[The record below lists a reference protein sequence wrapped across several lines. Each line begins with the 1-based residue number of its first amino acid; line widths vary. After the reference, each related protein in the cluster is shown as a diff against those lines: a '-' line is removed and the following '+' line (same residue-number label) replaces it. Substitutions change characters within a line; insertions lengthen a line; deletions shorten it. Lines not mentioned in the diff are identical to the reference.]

1 MLTPGSILWAL
12 CRVRGL
18 PGISSRV
25 EKVDSTFPRVNTPN
39 ECRGEMFQQDANASA
54 YLLCH
59 LLCFQAT
66 TPRQLKSNS
75 PNIVE
80 LKFSLLLTWVKVK
93 SESCVYQPAFD
104 APQKFTEPVRE
115 YFSKGH
121 SLDNNNTKP
130 QIKPNKSEKKKCL
143 EFWVYC
149 KKRRFY
155 FIGFSYS

>member
-1 MLTPGSILWAL
+1 
-12 CRVRGL
+12 
-18 PGISSRV
+18 
-25 EKVDSTFPRVNTPN
+25 
-39 ECRGEMFQQDANASA
+39 MFQQDANASA

-130 QIKPNKSEKKKCL
+130 QIKPNKSEKKKMPWIL
-143 EFWVYC
+143 SLLQKE
-149 KKRRFY
+149 KILFY
-155 FIGFSYS
+155 WFFLFLKN